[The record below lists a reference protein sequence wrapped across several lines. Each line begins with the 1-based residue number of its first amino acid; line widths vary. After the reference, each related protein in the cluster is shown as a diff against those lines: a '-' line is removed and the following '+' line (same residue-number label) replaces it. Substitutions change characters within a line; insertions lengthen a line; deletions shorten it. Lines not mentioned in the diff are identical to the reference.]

1 MILAAAQFRSK
12 AGDVASNI
20 DRHLQFAD
28 EANRHGADI
37 IVFPELSL
45 SGYEPTLA
53 EGLETTAD
61 DTRFEP
67 LKRHAQALTM
77 TICAGMPLMTS
88 GKPEIGMI
96 VWQPDGRAETYGKQI
111 LHDDELPFFS
121 SAKRNLTISIKGQC
135 LVPAICYESLQTSHA
150 EAASKGGANVYL
162 ASVAKPEGGMRKAV
176 AHYPTMAKQHKM
188 TVIVANAVG
197 PSDNF
202 VSVGQSAVWN
212 STGGCL
218 GSCNE
223 TDEAL
228 LIADMPN
235 GCVEIVDL

>member
-67 LKRHAQALTM
+67 LKRQAQALTM

-96 VWQPDGRAETYGKQI
+96 VWQPDGRAET
-111 LHDDELPFFS
+111 
-121 SAKRNLTISIKGQC
+121 
-135 LVPAICYESLQTSHA
+135 
-150 EAASKGGANVYL
+150 
-162 ASVAKPEGGMRKAV
+162 
-176 AHYPTMAKQHKM
+176 
-188 TVIVANAVG
+188 
-197 PSDNF
+197 
-202 VSVGQSAVWN
+202 
-212 STGGCL
+212 
-218 GSCNE
+218 
-223 TDEAL
+223 
-228 LIADMPN
+228 
-235 GCVEIVDL
+235 

>member
-67 LKRHAQALTM
+67 LKRQAGTHNDHLRRHAVNDERQA
-77 TICAGMPLMTS
+77 
-88 GKPEIGMI
+88 
-96 VWQPDGRAETYGKQI
+96 
-111 LHDDELPFFS
+111 
-121 SAKRNLTISIKGQC
+121 
-135 LVPAICYESLQTSHA
+135 
-150 EAASKGGANVYL
+150 
-162 ASVAKPEGGMRKAV
+162 
-176 AHYPTMAKQHKM
+176 
-188 TVIVANAVG
+188 
-197 PSDNF
+197 
-202 VSVGQSAVWN
+202 
-212 STGGCL
+212 
-218 GSCNE
+218 
-223 TDEAL
+223 
-228 LIADMPN
+228 
-235 GCVEIVDL
+235 